1 MLKVNKV
8 FLVTGATG
16 YLAANFLNFIQAS
29 RPDFFEAYDQIFLF
43 DRHLKLSRL
52 DLGIL
57 ENNKIKKIAFD
68 LSQVEEFT
76 CSLESLLI
84 SAKSDSSTLGKAL
97 DETSVFNLEILHF
110 ASLNN
115 LEAEKLFIRGF
126 QEFALKTNSLIKF
139 IYLSSSA
146 VYGEND
152 SEPLIP
158 SDENDFLK
166 PISAYG
172 IYKMQ
177 IEKFIQELF
186 QKSEMVRTDGMEMIL
201 RQSFLII
208 RLANPYG
215 GEFECRGVY
224 QNFKQQ
230 LLSSAKDEQFTV
242 KINAEA
248 ERQIIR
254 DFIHIS
260 DFCLILLRLVEAN
273 ASGIYNVASEKVTY
287 LEDFAEE
294 VKNDLFSNSLLKCE
308 QSLAWQT
315 PLDLRL
321 SKKRIYITYQG
332 FKTADIKVSYLSTKK
347 LRGILALNLTHD
359 QQVN

>member
-16 YLAANFLNFIQAS
+16 YLAANFLNFIQTS
-29 RPDFFEAYDQIFLF
+29 HPDFFEAYDVILLI
-43 DRHLKLSRL
+43 DRNLKLSRL

-68 LSQVEEFT
+68 LSQAEQFT
-76 CSLESLLI
+76 CLLESLF
-84 SAKSDSSTLGKAL
+84 SDTQGDLL
-97 DETSVFNLEILHF
+97 TSVKEIHGSSVRSLEILHF

-115 LEAEKLFIRGF
+115 LEAEKLFIKGLH
-126 QEFALKTNSLIKF
+126 EFALKTNSVIRF

-146 VYGEND
+146 VYGENNSD
-152 SEPLIP
+152 PLIP
-158 SDENDFLK
+158 SQEDDLLK
-166 PISAYG
+166 PVSAYG

-186 QKSEMVRTDGMEMIL
+186 QKFEIARADFGELIL
-201 RQSFLII
+201 EQSFLVI

-230 LLSSAKDEQFTV
+230 LLNTAMDENFTV

-248 ERQIIR
+248 ERQIVRDFVSIR
-254 DFIHIS
+254 DFC
-260 DFCLILLRLVEAN
+260 FMLIGLIEAN
-273 ASGIYNVASEKVTY
+273 ACGIYNVASEKITY
-287 LEDFAEE
+287 LEDFAES
-294 VKNDLFSNSLLKCE
+294 VKNDLLNNSLLDL
-308 QSLAWQT
+308 SLSQ
-315 PLDLRL
+315 
-321 SKKRIYITYQG
+321 KRIHIEYQG
-332 FKTADIKVSYLSTKK
+332 FKAADIKVSHLSARK
-347 LRGILALNLTHD
+347 LRDCLQARISA
-359 QQVN
+359 